1 MSLENDRW
9 ENMIV
14 IGYFLIAS
22 MVFLVWFQ
30 RFWKDT
36 ATSKTDWISW
46 VALVF
51 GPLFWPVVVPLSL
64 LQISIKKSPVE
75 SAKLEEES

>member
-1 MSLENDRW
+1 
-9 ENMIV
+9 MIV

-51 GPLFWPVVVPLSL
+51 GPLFWPVVLPLSF
-64 LQISIKKSPVE
+64 LQISIKRPPVE
-75 SAKLEEES
+75 AAKLEEES

>member
-22 MVFLVWFQ
+22 IVFLVWFQ
-30 RFWKDT
+30 RFWNDT

-51 GPLFWPVVVPLSL
+51 GPLFWPLVLPLSF
-64 LQISIKKSPVE
+64 LQISITRKPVAP
-75 SAKLEEES
+75 AKLEEES